1 MPFYFHFLLY
11 ASFSGHF
18 HAFVESNPTENH
30 HHKKKKTHK
39 KTHQK
44 NNQKKKTHQKT
55 PKT

>member
-11 ASFSGHF
+11 ACFSGHF